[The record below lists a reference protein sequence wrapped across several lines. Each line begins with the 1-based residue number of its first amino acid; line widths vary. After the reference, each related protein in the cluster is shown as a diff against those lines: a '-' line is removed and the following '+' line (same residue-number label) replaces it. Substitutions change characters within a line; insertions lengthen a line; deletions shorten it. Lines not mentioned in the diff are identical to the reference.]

1 MEGSMD
7 QATHTANGLS
17 LPNCSTQIVVDQI
30 TALRR
35 ILTANPEYVYCRA
48 LYEQL
53 TAELDDKIERLVVEC
68 EEMLA

>member
-1 MEGSMD
+1 ME
-7 QATHTANGLS
+7 QANNMPA
-17 LPNCSTQIVVDQI
+17 CSTQTLVDQI
-30 TALRR
+30 TTLRR
-35 ILTANPEYVYCRA
+35 ILTANPEYVCCRA